1 MESIIYLFFTV
12 FAISFLLFGFFLGKR
27 LEENL
32 NKHIRLDNPT
42 DNRYNPFHI
51 PDLTPMYEALKDFI
65 KEHQG
70 DKGYILTDNDA
81 LDPIW
86 SFVYDESEHKA
97 VEVEV
102 KAVQVDKH
110 GCIKVI
116 VDDFNTKYDDK
127 SVSMADK
134 ADTIYGAWLDL
145 QYDDNLFYIHTVFSI
160 AESIQEYV

>member
-1 MESIIYLFFTV
+1 MESIIYLLFM
-12 FAISFLLFGFFLGKR
+12 AITLSLLLFGFFLGKG
-27 LEENL
+27 LGENR
-32 NKHIRLDNPT
+32 NKHIHPDNQT

-51 PDLTPMYEALKDFI
+51 PDLTPMYEALRDFI

-70 DKGYILTDNDA
+70 DKGYILTDNGHDT
-81 LDPIW
+81 IW
-86 SFVYDESEHKA
+86 SFIYDESEHKT

-102 KAVQVDKH
+102 KAVRVDKH

-145 QYDDNLFYIHTVFSI
+145 QYDDNLYYIHTVFSI
-160 AESIQEYV
+160 AESIQEYI